1 MLIQFKVNKKNNHK
15 GTINILENMILANQ
29 TIDQRMVDIGKG
41 DINHIKEQIKDIIN
55 LNIKKKELN
64 KMIEEVIHLYK
75 IVKMKATREENSI
88 TDKLMNFKTMDLL
101 LFRKNLMCKTIIIN
115 MDIKENNM
123 VIKKELLVMYIDR
136 CEKY

>member
-1 MLIQFKVNKKNNHK
+1 
-15 GTINILENMILANQ
+15 MILANQ